1 MSVRNFIRA
10 RLTVRKAKNASL
22 QLRSFDVWL
31 IDKEKIMSLM
41 CPMEG
46 CKQKQGM
53 CNHEKMMLVMIIL
66 AVIAGLVVYL
76 K

>member
-1 MSVRNFIRA
+1 MI
-10 RLTVRKAKNASL
+10 
-22 QLRSFDVWL
+22 
-31 IDKEKIMSLM
+31 KERIMSLM

-53 CNHEKMMLVMIIL
+53 CGHEKMMLVMIIL
-66 AVIAGLVVYL
+66 AVIAGLVVFL